1 MARSVTCSVFPA
13 SLRGALLACLA
24 LFALAAGAAAEGDRP
39 RSGLMWNR
47 TGLPAVFPLQVKSP
61 PGADYFLVLSRE
73 DSGEEALAAYFKGGA
88 FFKVLV
94 PPGRYVLHFASGT
107 GWQGEGRLFGPDTRV
122 FKLPEVLEF
131 AIRGAGIKGGHK
143 ITLTRGGAFL
153 QAAVKEQYICQVAS
167 LDEPAPVPRPLPD
180 SRHLFR
186 LGGDPQQ
193 RWSLHLRWRLG
204 LRGPEA
210 GTAEQL
216 WQRRWFVLGSPLLP
230 RRQVAGHGPVPE
242 RAETR
247 FRSYSV
253 RTPVCG

>member
-1 MARSVTCSVFPA
+1 MANSVPAFVFPA
-13 SLRGALLACLA
+13 SLWGVLLACLV
-24 LFALAAGAAAEGDRP
+24 LIALAAGAAAETERP
-39 RSGLMWNR
+39 RSGLMWNK

-61 PGADYFLVLSRE
+61 PGADYYLVLSSE

-94 PPGRYVLHFASGT
+94 PPGRYLLHFASGS
-107 GWQGEGRLFGPDTRV
+107 GWQGEGRLFGPGTRV

-143 ITLTRGGAFL
+143 ITLTRSGAYL
-153 QAAVKEQYICQVAS
+153 EAAVKEQYICQVAS
-167 LDEPAPVPRPLPD
+167 LDGPAPVPRPLQD

-186 LGGDPQQ
+186 LGGDRHE
-193 RWSLHLRWRLG
+193 RWSLHLQLRLG
-204 LRGPEA
+204 LRAPEA

-216 WQRRWFVLGSPLLP
+216 WQRRRFVLGNPLLP
-230 RRQVAGHGPVPE
+230 RRQAGLQDPAPG

-253 RTPVCG
+253 RSLYCG